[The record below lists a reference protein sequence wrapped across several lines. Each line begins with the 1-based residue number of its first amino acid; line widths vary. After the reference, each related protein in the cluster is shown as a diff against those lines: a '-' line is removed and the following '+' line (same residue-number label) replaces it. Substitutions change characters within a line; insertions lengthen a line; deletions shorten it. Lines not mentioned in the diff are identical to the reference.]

1 MDDNTYELAK
11 IWKQLEENFVQ
22 SVNLDPEM
30 NENDNTFD
38 FNQVKAK
45 LDGLYKNVGKSAQSA
60 EFAGNDVWL
69 VTGKYPLSNPGD
81 ESILIYAND
90 DVYRGSDTFD
100 LFKRVLL
107 PSTEYED
114 ITIESGSI
122 EEILSKAQEIN
133 AGNSL
138 KEVDSPD
145 EAIERRD
152 REERS
157 DPMDKFKTLKL
168 DGRVADLL
176 DMNMK
181 QFGTVEWTDGYQGDG
196 PYLPKEVE
204 DYILNAVGN
213 DTEEPF
219 SVSFIKYGST
229 SPLEGKGSPI
239 YVEYEQE
246 TTPNNHN
253 KFGLR
258 DMTEQSELP
267 IGELH
272 NLVKVN
278 DLGETID
285 ISLGI
290 VRIAIIEHEEDGW
303 SVYIQGKPLARIHNT
318 KEEAFNA
325 LVSYLQ
331 ND

>member
-11 IWKQLEENFVQ
+11 AWKQIEENLVQ
-22 SVNLDPEM
+22 SVNLNPEM
-30 NENDNTFD
+30 NENA
-38 FNQVKAK
+38 FNFNVVKK
-45 LDGLYKNVGKSAQSA
+45 QLDDLYTNVGKSAQSA

-69 VTGKYPLSNPGD
+69 ISGNYPLKNIGASA
-81 ESILIYAND
+81 IFIYAND

-100 LFKRVLL
+100 LFKRVVL

-114 ITIESGSI
+114 ATLESGSI
-122 EEILSKAQEIN
+122 EEVLSKAQEIN
-133 AGNSL
+133 VGKAL

-145 EAIERRD
+145 EAIARRD
-152 REERS
+152 RDEQS
-157 DPMDKFKTLKL
+157 KNNLKTIKL

-181 QFGTVEWTDGYQGDG
+181 EMGNTEWTDGYQGDG

-204 DYILNAVGN
+204 DYILNAIGN

-219 SVSFIKYGST
+219 KVRFIKYGSS
-229 SPLEGKGSPI
+229 SPLEGRGSPL

-246 TTPNNHN
+246 TTPGHTE
-253 KFGLR
+253 FGLR

-272 NLVKVN
+272 KLVKVN
-278 DLGETID
+278 DLGSTID
-285 ISLGI
+285 ISFGI
-290 VRIAIIEHEEDGW
+290 VRIATIEQEEAGW
-303 SVYIQGKPLARIHNT
+303 DIYIHGKPLAVTYNT
-318 KEEAFNA
+318 KEDAFTA
-325 LVSYLQ
+325 LVNYL
-331 ND
+331 NDEK